1 MLTLYLS
8 MSHLHIDAYLMPQEH
23 THNTLLAAIHI
34 KKQQY
39 KTSIASSKYQISAQ
53 NDTFYL
59 ANN

>member
-1 MLTLYLS
+1 

-34 KKQQY
+34 KKYKY